1 MTLWMKLI
9 VLITTFYFSI
19 SLHAQEG
26 FSTSG
31 GQALGEVESSSYA
44 VGQTVYDTYTGSTG
58 SVAQGIQQTYYITAL
73 LGAAHAFFRR
83 CKIQCTF

>member
-1 MTLWMKLI
+1 MKLI

-44 VGQTVYDTYTGSTG
+44 VGSNGVCSGSNG
-58 SVAQGIQQTYYITAL
+58 V
-73 LGAAHAFFRR
+73 
-83 CKIQCTF
+83 